1 MKKIKLMISFLL
13 LSGAIINLT
22 YSQTEWDTGGNYI
35 SGGEYLGADGNSL
48 FPLELKTIPSLPINF
63 YTTNTQRMTIT
74 SGGLV
79 GIGTTNPI
87 HKLDINDGNINLITS
102 TRGYMISKQF
112 VLWHN
117 GNARNI
123 YVGENAGNAT
133 ATGSFN
139 TFLGNKA
146 GNLNTTGYQ
155 NTFTI

>member
-1 MKKIKLMISFLL
+1 MKSKISLLPFLL
-13 LSGAIINLT
+13 FLFLIRFDVVT
-22 YSQTEWDTGGNYI
+22 SQTTTVGNNSIFSTDYSGWDASTTFDYNLKHEGNY
-35 SGGEYLGADGNSL
+35 N
-48 FPLELKTIPSLPINF
+48 INF

-102 TRGYMISKQF
+102 TRGYMINKRF

-117 GNARNI
+117 GDASNI
-123 YVGENAGNAT
+123 YVGQNAGNAT

-139 TFLGNKA
+139 TFLGNRA

>member
-1 MKKIKLMISFLL
+1 MKKMKYLFTFLILSVAVIKP
-13 LSGAIINLT
+13 A
-22 YSQTEWDTGGNYI
+22 YSQWDTNGNTLI
-35 SGGEYLGADGNSL
+35 GSEYLGADVFSNA
-48 FPLELKTIPSLPINF
+48 PLELKTIPSLPINF

-139 TFLGNKA
+139 TFLGNRA